1 LNTTAAISNGRKT
14 GTHVEPN
21 LSKLGVRKRIPSF
34 FYERTISMS
43 KKKKKVTLIV
53 RQSYEGPK
61 TAVEVL
67 IPVLCE
73 DIQRRME
80 NGRTFDKTSDSK

>member
-1 LNTTAAISNGRKT
+1 
-14 GTHVEPN
+14 
-21 LSKLGVRKRIPSF
+21 
-34 FYERTISMS
+34 MS